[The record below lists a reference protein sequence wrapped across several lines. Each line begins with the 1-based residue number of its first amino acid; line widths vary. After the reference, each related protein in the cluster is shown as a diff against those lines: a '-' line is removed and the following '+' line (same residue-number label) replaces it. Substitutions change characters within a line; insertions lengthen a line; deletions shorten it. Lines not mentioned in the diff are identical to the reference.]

1 MGGQIIKMV
10 SKKGT
15 NNLSSSYNSALDIPI
30 KMLLS
35 KEEAKP
41 LSSVCEGKK
50 AVLVVNVATK
60 WGLTDKNYKQ
70 LVQIYKNEEGNGL
83 QIVGCPCNEFFG

>member
-35 KEEAKP
+35 QEEAKP

-60 WGLTDKNYKQ
+60 
-70 LVQIYKNEEGNGL
+70 
-83 QIVGCPCNEFFG
+83 